1 MFIFSPNNSVALFS
15 ALEQFEIL
23 TYSGPACGLSPW
35 LFSFFAP
42 KQLFTNLGFSLF
54 VVFFYL
60 FSLCDLRK
68 YLPKSEYNFKVV
80 VEDVDT
86 FGYDEIL
93 EDNLNRVV
101 SGNLEV
107 ADLDSENEYVVN
119 FYYFDM
125 PLEASFVLYSITNFV
140 YNQILENLTYFK
152 SIFLNYTLAL
162 FLFLLVCNVFGM
174 IPYSLTVTSY
184 LILTLNL
191 SGMSFFGNLILALRV
206 HGSKFFKFFIP
217 NGVTGPLVLL
227 MVVIELISYVARLFS
242 MAIRLFANM
251 LSGHAL
257 IKILS
262 GLVFLSFSDVYFF
275 GAIGLI
281 FNIVL
286 LAVTALEVIVA
297 ALQSYV
303 FVVLSVVYTNE
314 AIVLH

>member
-1 MFIFSPNNSVALFS
+1 MFI
-15 ALEQFEIL
+15 
-23 TYSGPACGLSPW
+23 
-35 LFSFFAP
+35 
-42 KQLFTNLGFSLF
+42 
-54 VVFFYL
+54 VFFYL
-60 FSLCDLRK
+60 YLLCDLKQYIPNSNYNVKELIDEEGDELIIEEFLEEEIKNEKLILKECSTMEKKELKSSIIEEKEIIK
-68 YLPKSEYNFKVV
+68 YDY
-80 VEDVDT
+80 
-86 FGYDEIL
+86 YDL
-93 EDNLNRVV
+93 T
-101 SGNLEV
+101 
-107 ADLDSENEYVVN
+107 
-119 FYYFDM
+119 
-125 PLEASFVLYSITNFV
+125 LEASFIIYSFTDFV
-140 YNQILENLTYFK
+140 YNQILENLVYFK

-162 FLFLLVCNVFGM
+162 FLFLLACNLFGM

-191 SGMSFFGNLILALRV
+191 SGMSFFGNLLIALKIHRL
-206 HGSKFFKFFIP
+206 KFFKFFIP
-217 NGVTGPLVLL
+217 NGVTGGLVVL

-262 GLVFLSFSDVYFF
+262 GLVFLSFSDIYFF
-275 GAIGLI
+275 GIINIL
-281 FNIVL
+281 FNTIL